1 MNMNIYT
8 RDISTRLRKIEEKYY
23 ILNFNNVYQIN
34 EMGVIIMK
42 YIGKDL
48 NINELA
54 LKISDKYN
62 FKDINKIVL
71 DIKDFLEFLLD
82 NKLIIKHE

>member
-8 RDISTRLRKIEEKYY
+8 RDISTRLRRIEEKYY

-42 YIGKDL
+42 YIGKDI

-62 FKDINKIVL
+62 FKDIDKIVL
-71 DIKDFLEFLLD
+71 DIKDFLKFLLD